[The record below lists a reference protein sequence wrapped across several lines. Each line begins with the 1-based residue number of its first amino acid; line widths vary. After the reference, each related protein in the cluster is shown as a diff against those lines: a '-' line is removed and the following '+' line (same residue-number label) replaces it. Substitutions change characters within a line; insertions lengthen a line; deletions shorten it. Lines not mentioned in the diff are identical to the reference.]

1 MCCGS
6 TRQKGRVKNRRNSD
20 RIGWNSMWDNATRLN
35 NQSLSSLGVHSGGL
49 IHCAVRIRPAQPRPA
64 LDRKAAHAPHP
75 GEAVSTLHARLLPI
89 HTGTNPTPNCVPA
102 MCAPCHLQ
110 ARPLRGDHIH
120 QAFAAYVH
128 GELVDIIWDQEWLGT
143 PDANEGKT
151 YPSSFANLSAGM
163 CAPRPI
169 PPEHTQ
175 HPALRLPPDPSLRP
189 VPYVGPDAAAPVPPA
204 QVRLSHHDNAP
215 ALRHACG
222 AGVLVRRRPD
232 PLAPGHLVA
241 VVPPHG
247 GARRHARRLPRADRS
262 ERRRHLAT
270 DSSPCVDACPLDATP
285 PYPHHGTPHPVL
297 PKPHPA

>member
-75 GEAVSTLHARLLPI
+75 GEAVSTRLLPI

-189 VPYVGPDAAAPVPPA
+189 VPCGP
-204 QVRLSHHDNAP
+204 
-215 ALRHACG
+215 
-222 AGVLVRRRPD
+222 RR
-232 PLAPGHLVA
+232 
-241 VVPPHG
+241 G
-247 GARRHARRLPRADRS
+247 GARPTCTGTTITSRQRTRTSACMRGRRTGS
-262 ERRRHLAT
+262 AT
-270 DSSPCVDACPLDATP
+270 A
-285 PYPHHGTPHPVL
+285 
-297 PKPHPA
+297 

>member
-49 IHCAVRIRPAQPRPA
+49 IHCAVRIRPAHSLVLR
-64 LDRKAAHAPHP
+64 
-75 GEAVSTLHARLLPI
+75 STARQ
-89 HTGTNPTPNCVPA
+89 HTPPT
-102 MCAPCHLQ
+102 Q
-110 ARPLRGDHIH
+110 ARPSPTL
-120 QAFAAYVH
+120 ACC
-128 GELVDIIWDQEWLGT
+128 
-143 PDANEGKT
+143 
-151 YPSSFANLSAGM
+151 LSIPAPTRRRTVCRR
-163 CAPRPI
+163 CA
-169 PPEHTQ
+169 
-175 HPALRLPPDPSLRP
+175 RP
-189 VPYVGPDAAAPVPPA
+189 VTCRRGRCAVTTSTRPSRRTCTANWLTSSGIRSGWARPTPTKARPTPAASQISRRECARRGRSPPNTHNTPRCASLPTPLSVPSHVGPDAAAPVPPA